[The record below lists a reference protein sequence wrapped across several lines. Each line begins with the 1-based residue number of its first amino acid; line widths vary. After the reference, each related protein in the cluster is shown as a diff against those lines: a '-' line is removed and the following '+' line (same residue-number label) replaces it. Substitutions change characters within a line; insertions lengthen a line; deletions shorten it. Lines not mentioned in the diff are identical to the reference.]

1 MTRESWKHI
10 LIADH
15 SISHKLGL
23 QQGDEVVIIG
33 RVDVSRDG
41 KTFIVAD
48 VVSILKKFD
57 EVDARYSSINSI
69 RLEKQI
75 LAEINRQ
82 RREEEEEEEEEE
94 D

>member
-1 MTRESWKHI
+1 MTRESRKHF
-10 LIADH
+10 LVLDH

-23 QQGDEVVIIG
+23 QQGDEVIIIG
-33 RVDVSRDG
+33 KLDVSHQGRLL
-41 KTFIVAD
+41 IVAD